1 MINMEL
7 RVYLTNGETV
17 SIPND
22 KINAF
27 YNWLDHEAT
36 PAFRYIKDSGLSSKE
51 EFTLIRQA
59 INYTERYI

>member
-36 PAFRYIKDSGLSSKE
+36 PAFRYIKDSGLSS
-51 EFTLIRQA
+51 
-59 INYTERYI
+59 